1 MNNVS
6 PQAFVQFATSGRQF
20 SKSYIS
26 WMDRL
31 DEISTKTF
39 AFNLTEMTQL
49 TPFDR
54 MKIIEKNY
62 RLINGLQV
70 HFFLLFGSL
79 ALSGRLKNI
88 K

>member
-1 MNNVS
+1 
-6 PQAFVQFATSGRQF
+6 
-20 SKSYIS
+20 
-26 WMDRL
+26 MDRL
-31 DEISTKTF
+31 DEVSTKTF

-70 HFFLLFGSL
+70 LNG
-79 ALSGRLKNI
+79 
-88 K
+88 